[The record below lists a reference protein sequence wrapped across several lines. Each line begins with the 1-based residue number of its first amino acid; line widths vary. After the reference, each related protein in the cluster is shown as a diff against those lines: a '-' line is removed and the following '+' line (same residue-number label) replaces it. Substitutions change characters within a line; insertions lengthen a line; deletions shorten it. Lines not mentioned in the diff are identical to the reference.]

1 MRQLWKDIYA
11 LCFQIL
17 SDSMSLIYSGSSEIM
32 ESLEASLSK
41 AEQDKKHADNSTLLL
56 TFLCQQEN
64 MRQSLESEESSKRAM
79 RVFEKC
85 SKITLE
91 KTMARVGEIS
101 RSEKSEE
108 EEKRGE

>member
-17 SDSMSLIYSGSSEIM
+17 SDSMNLIYSGSSEIM

-85 SKITLE
+85 SRITLE
-91 KTMARVGEIS
+91 
-101 RSEKSEE
+101 
-108 EEKRGE
+108 